1 MRCRLKLSADMPA
14 DLSGR
19 IVLRWDSTA
28 NCAALLEAGG
38 VDAVWLRTADDNVAA
53 ACRAAG
59 VEVIPAGAIRLA
71 DREEF
76 GLAQPAETVAVGTGM
91 WPGAEASRRTGDG
104 AFVAGATTRAWVT
117 ANGYLV
123 AWLRALYP
131 DRSPVLGYAPGRGAG
146 VDAGQVLPFG
156 SLELALVDAWTA
168 GGNYILAPD
177 VAYQDALLGGNR
189 TALAA
194 WTQMGRTARWLKE
207 HRSLFG
213 QPAMGTI
220 TVLVGPGGATAEI
233 AKLMFRQSASPDL
246 VSTKRAPAP
255 DPANRLV
262 VVAAGIAAPSAE
274 LRRVLLAHARAG
286 ASVVTDA
293 YGSEAWWRAPG
304 LRLVRGFEDREFYA
318 LGSGRIVAY
327 KEQVADPGEFALD
340 AIDLAGDRRPARI
353 WNCPG
358 GIALASKAGP
368 AAKAAFDLINYG
380 SPARGEALARRYGVF
395 RSATLLRPEEAATPL
410 RTYRRGGSTEV
421 VLPAF
426 NRLAVVVFD

>member
-1 MRCRLKLSADMPA
+1 MGCRLKLSAHMPA
-14 DLSGR
+14 DLSSR

-28 NCAALLEAGG
+28 SCAALLEAGG
-38 VDAVWLRTADDNVAA
+38 VDAVWLRAADDNVAA
-53 ACRAAG
+53 ACRTAG
-59 VEVIPAGAIRLA
+59 AEVIPAGAIRLA
-71 DREEF
+71 GREEF
-76 GLAQPAETVAVGTGM
+76 SLAQPEETVAVKTGM
-91 WPGAEASRRTGDG
+91 WPGAEASRRTDDG
-104 AFVAGATTRAWVT
+104 AFVAGATTRVWVT
-117 ANGYLV
+117 ANSYLV

-131 DRSPVLGYAPGRGAG
+131 DRPTVLGYAPDRDAG
-146 VDAGQVLPFG
+146 VDTGQVLPFG

-177 VAYQDALLGGNR
+177 AAYQDALLGGNR

-220 TVLVGPGGATAEI
+220 TVLVEPGDATAEI
-233 AKLMFRQSASPDL
+233 ANLMFRQSASPDL
-246 VSTKRAPAP
+246 VSTKRVPAP
-255 DPANRLV
+255 DPANRPV

-327 KEQVADPGEFALD
+327 KEQVTDPGEFALD

-368 AAKAAFDLINYG
+368 GAKAALDLINYG
-380 SPARGEALARRYGVF
+380 SPARGQALARRYGVF
-395 RSATLLRPEEAATPL
+395 RSATLLRPGEAATPL